1 VSTYATPAEVRAYV
15 SVETAVLLPKAD
27 ADLEAMIET
36 AELDVDRQLS
46 ARIERDPITGR
57 KLTLADLS
65 AVQVVALSRA
75 TAAAVEW
82 RALQGEDDL
91 AEADDGV
98 TEAGGLRTGPMPR
111 PPGPKMIEELAGFGF
126 AWRSGLAGTPA
137 ADAEQTESP

>member
-1 VSTYATPAEVRAYV
+1 MSATYATPAEVRAYV
-15 SVETAVLLPKAD
+15 TAETAVLLPKDD

-46 ARIERDPITGR
+46 ARLERDPTTGR

-65 AVQVVALSRA
+65 AVQVAALSRA
-75 TAAAVEW
+75 TCAAVEW
-82 RALQGEDDL
+82 RTLQGEDDL
-91 AEADDGV
+91 AEADDGTTQV
-98 TEAGGLRTGPMPR
+98 GGLRTGPMPR

-137 ADAEQTESP
+137 DDATETDL